1 MVTLRYLLFWMT
13 LSFSAAAQSMP
24 TAPAGLTEKERMQET
39 NLTEEEMKIPAP
51 QPGDERLK
59 LTMKTPT
66 VQEGAVI
73 DMILITTNQSG
84 HPIREERVRGANC
97 GQVIEKGIR
106 IRDAAGNPVT
116 LKKEEEKPLVQP
128 PDYPRHF
135 VERAPC
141 MGSSFG
147 YSKIVSPGRSI
158 WEPWHIAAAE
168 NSLSPGTYKL
178 QVYYGADFKHATARS
193 NTLTIRV
200 VPTTGAEQ

>member
-1 MVTLRYLLFWMT
+1 MLFWMA
-13 LSFSAAAQSMP
+13 LSLSADAQSMP
-24 TAPAGLTEKERMQET
+24 TSPSALTENDEMRPDHVLTEK
-39 NLTEEEMKIPAP
+39 EMKIPAP

-66 VQEGAVI
+66 VQAGAVI
-73 DMILITTNQSG
+73 DMIVITTNRSG

-106 IRDAAGNPVT
+106 VSDAAGNQVA
-116 LKKEEEKPLVQP
+116 LKKEEEMPLVQP
-128 PDYPRHF
+128 PDYPHQII
-135 VERAPC
+135 ERAPC
-141 MGSSFG
+141 TPSSFG
-147 YSKIVSPGRSI
+147 FSKIVLPGHSI

-168 NSLSPGTYKL
+168 NSLSPGTCKL

-200 VPTTGAEQ
+200 VPAGAER